1 MRYLGSE
8 YRGRGITVAIID
20 SGVNVDDP
28 RLAGVSIEGWSI
40 ELGATGH
47 ALLKPDFTDEN
58 GHGTEIAVAVHRMA
72 PEARLLAVK
81 IMGKR
86 LRTSAELMAA
96 GIETSAR
103 EGAEIINLSLGTPNM
118 GKALFLRDCCANA
131 VEANGASFD
140 AVA

>member
-58 GHGTEIAVAVHRMA
+58 GHGIIRGRVYCRA
-72 PEARLLAVK
+72 
-81 IMGKR
+81 GK
-86 LRTSAELMAA
+86 E
-96 GIETSAR
+96 
-103 EGAEIINLSLGTPNM
+103 
-118 GKALFLRDCCANA
+118 
-131 VEANGASFD
+131 
-140 AVA
+140 